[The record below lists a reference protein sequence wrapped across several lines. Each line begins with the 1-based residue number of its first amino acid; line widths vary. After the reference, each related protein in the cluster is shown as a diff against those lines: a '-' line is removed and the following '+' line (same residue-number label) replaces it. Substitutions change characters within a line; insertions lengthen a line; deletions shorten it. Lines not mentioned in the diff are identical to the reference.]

1 VSAPLRAVLATLK
14 ALLYG
19 WLLALIA
26 LVRSLVSL
34 CRSRRGMTNDEEH
47 ERKRART
54 RCVPID
60 DPAYVR
66 PDPLIYDQYYLLQL
80 GLNVTWENPDF
91 AIFQGGVPVPSHLLK
106 PDTVYDVVVR
116 VWNASLDC
124 PVVKMPVHLSY
135 LSFGVGTVSHPIA
148 TQEIDVGVKGA
159 PNNPAFL
166 HFSWPTPPEE
176 GHYCLQA
183 LLDPVA
189 DVEPRNNL
197 GQHNTNVVATQ
208 SPATFTFALRNGIT
222 ARRQFGFWTDTYELG
237 PIGICTD
244 DPEELRRRKAYHRDD
259 HPLPAGWTVDISPP
273 APVLDPMEEIPVLVT
288 VTPPSG
294 WTGTQTVNVHA
305 YYLDNTATQRLAGG
319 VTVKVTG
326 S

>member
-1 VSAPLRAVLATLK
+1 MKNPLSAILATVK
-14 ALLYG
+14 AIVYG
-19 WLLALIA
+19 WLLALI
-26 LVRSLVSL
+26 LLIRTLISL
-34 CRSRRGMTNDEEH
+34 CRRRRMSNDEEH

-66 PDPLIYDQYYLLQL
+66 PDPLIYDQYYLLKL

-91 AIFQGGVPVPSHLLK
+91 AIFQGGVPVASHLLK

-116 VWNASLDC
+116 VWNDSLDC

-135 LSFGVGTVSHPIA
+135 LSFGVGTVSHAIA
-148 TQEIDVGVKGA
+148 TQETDIGVKGA
-159 PNNPAFL
+159 PNNPNFV
-166 HFSWPTPPEE
+166 HFSWRTPPSE

-189 DVEPRNNL
+189 DVELGNNL

-208 SPATFTFALRNGIT
+208 SPATFSFALRNGIT
-222 ARRQFGFWTDTYELG
+222 ARRKFGFWTDTYELG
-237 PIGICTD
+237 PIGNCTD
-244 DPEELRRRKAYHRDD
+244 DPREQKRREAYHRGDF
-259 HPLPAGWTVDISPP
+259 PLPAGWAVDIVPP
-273 APVLDPMEEIPVLVT
+273 TPTLNILEEIVVVVT

-294 WTGTQTVNVHA
+294 WTGTQTINVHT
-305 YYLDNTATQRLAGG
+305 YYLDDGGAERLAGG